1 MTNKKKY
8 YVVWVGQEPG
18 VYDSWQKCQEQ
29 IKNFPSAKY
38 KSFKSYDEAVAAY
51 GGDISDYI
59 GKSTAAGRKRSVSKI
74 TANPVKGALSVDAA
88 CSGNPGDME
97 YRAVWVDDNVEFFRK
112 GPFSQGTNNVG
123 EFLALVHAIALLKK
137 MNKNDVPI
145 YTDSKI
151 AMGWVNKKKANTK
164 LKKTRHNA
172 VLFDLIDRAEK
183 WLKANS
189 WKNPIL
195 KWPTSAWGEIPADFG
210 RK

>member
-1 MTNKKKY
+1 MSNKKKY
-8 YVVWVGQEPG
+8 YVVWVGQQPG

-38 KSFKSYDEAVAAY
+38 KSFKSYEEAVAAY
-51 GGDISDYI
+51 NGDISDYI
-59 GKSTAAGRKRSVSKI
+59 GKSKGKDRKRSVINKSPK
-74 TANPVKGALSVDAA
+74 PVNGALSVDAA

-97 YRAVWVDDNVEFFRK
+97 YRGVWVDDKVEFFHK
-112 GPFSQGTNNVG
+112 GPFNDGTNNIG
-123 EFLALVHAIALLKK
+123 EFLALVHALAQLKK
-137 MNKNDVPI
+137 MNMNNVPI

-183 WLKANS
+183 WLKTNS

-195 KWPTSAWGEIPADFG
+195 KWPTAEWGEIPADFG